1 MYKILVIGDQAT
13 GKTSMVNRF
22 VNKTFDPVH
31 RATIACDFSLKIVQI
46 NGRPLR
52 IQLWDIAGNP
62 SFLPKGQD
70 RLQGIT
76 KLFCRGAAGGL
87 VVSDV
92 TRKET
97 LEKWVLPYDSA
108 HASGSKK

>member
-52 IQLWDIAGNP
+52 IQLWEIAGI
-62 SFLPKGQD
+62 SLSLPFRPGS
-70 RLQGIT
+70 IT
-76 KLFCRGAAGGL
+76 RN
-87 VVSDV
+87 
-92 TRKET
+92 
-97 LEKWVLPYDSA
+97 
-108 HASGSKK
+108 H

>member
-52 IQLWDIAGNP
+52 IQLWDIAGTLRCYIQARTDSRASLNYSAEVQREDS
-62 SFLPKGQD
+62 SFQMS
-70 RLQGIT
+70 
-76 KLFCRGAAGGL
+76 L
-87 VVSDV
+87 VERHLRS
-92 TRKET
+92 K
-97 LEKWVLPYDSA
+97 
-108 HASGSKK
+108 SG